1 MDVLE
6 QVKEFARQAHG
17 EQMRKYGGDRY
28 IVHPIRVME
37 LCRKYTDEVSVLAA
51 ALMHDVL
58 EDTEVTAHEIETF
71 LSGIMSDA
79 ERKKTVKL
87 VKELTDEFVKQNYP
101 RLNRKMRKSKEADRL
116 EKVSAEA
123 QTIKYADII
132 DNARE
137 IVSQDAGF
145 GSVYLKECSVL
156 LEKMDKGYKE
166 LYLLAQ
172 QTIKS
177 GFDELK
183 KIKS

>member
-6 QVKEFARQAHG
+6 KVTEFAREAHG

-28 IVHPIRVME
+28 IVHPIRVMK
-37 LCRKYTDEVSVLAA
+37 LCRKYTDEIPVLAA

-58 EDTEVTAHEIETF
+58 EDTDVTAHEIDAF

-79 ERKKTVKL
+79 ERKKTVKF

-101 RLNRKMRKSKEADRL
+101 RLNRKIRKSKEADRL

-132 DNARE
+132 DNANE

-145 GSVYLKECSVL
+145 GAVYLRECSVL
-156 LEKMDKGYKE
+156 LDKMDKGNKE
-166 LYLLAQ
+166 LYQLAQ
-172 QTIKS
+172 QTIMR